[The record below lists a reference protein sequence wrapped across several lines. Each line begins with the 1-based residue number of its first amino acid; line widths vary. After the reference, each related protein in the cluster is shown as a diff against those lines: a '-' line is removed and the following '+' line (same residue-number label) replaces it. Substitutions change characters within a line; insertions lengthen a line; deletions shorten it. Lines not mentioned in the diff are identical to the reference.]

1 MNDKLPGIA
10 LDRDLHNADWTKRT
24 WSLPPY
30 KSERF
35 MELLHS
41 GGQTLEDFRKLPVYQ
56 HAVAQG
62 LIVNDEWKGK

>member
-1 MNDKLPGIA
+1 
-10 LDRDLHNADWTKRT
+10 
-24 WSLPPY
+24 
-30 KSERF
+30 

-62 LIVNDEWKGK
+62 LILNDEWTGK